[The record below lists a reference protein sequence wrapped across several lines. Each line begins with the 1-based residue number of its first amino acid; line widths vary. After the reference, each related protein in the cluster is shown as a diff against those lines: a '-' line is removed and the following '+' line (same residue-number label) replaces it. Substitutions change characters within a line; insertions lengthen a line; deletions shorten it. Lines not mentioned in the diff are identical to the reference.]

1 MRIILSAS
9 NTASLDRLCTGNG
22 DVGSACRLRD
32 ALAFAIKQSLVSCD
46 SSSIA
51 QTHAQHLIASLASTH
66 ASEPQGRGIR
76 LVPCSTPTR
85 YSGRVLATTD
95 RRHNRNFYL
104 GRNSRGKSTRVTY
117 ILVGH
122 KNIHAA

>member
-1 MRIILSAS
+1 MRRATLLRTSLRGAPMRIILSAS

-22 DVGSACRLRD
+22 EIGSACMLGD
-32 ALAFAIKQSLVSCD
+32 ALAFAINQPLVSCD

-66 ASEPQGRGIR
+66 ASQPQGCGIR

-85 YSGRVLATTD
+85 YTGRVLS
-95 RRHNRNFYL
+95 H
-104 GRNSRGKSTRVTY
+104 
-117 ILVGH
+117 H
-122 KNIHAA
+122 